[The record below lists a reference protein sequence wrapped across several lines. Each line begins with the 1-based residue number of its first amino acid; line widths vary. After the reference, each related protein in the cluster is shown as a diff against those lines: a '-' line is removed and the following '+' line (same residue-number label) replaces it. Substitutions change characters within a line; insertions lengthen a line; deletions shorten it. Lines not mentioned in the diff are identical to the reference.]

1 MNSPLSERKDSI
13 CPACGHGLNSHFRD
27 VTGIARCT
35 VVHSGVTDREIIGIP
50 WSEGCPCADFVM
62 PPKPPSARDLD
73 ILERSERLR
82 EIVRE
87 AHARMKH
94 STNEES

>member
-1 MNSPLSERKDSI
+1 
-13 CPACGHGLNSHFRD
+13 
-27 VTGIARCT
+27 
-35 VVHSGVTDREIIGIP
+35 
-50 WSEGCPCADFVM
+50 M